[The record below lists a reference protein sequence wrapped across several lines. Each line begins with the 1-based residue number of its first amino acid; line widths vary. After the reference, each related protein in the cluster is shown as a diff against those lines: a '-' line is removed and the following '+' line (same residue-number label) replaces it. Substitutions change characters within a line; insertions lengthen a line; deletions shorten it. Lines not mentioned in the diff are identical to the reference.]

1 MFIPTD
7 VARHRAPRVHSK
19 RNPTEKK
26 HKGRSSQEEAFMSDA
41 SSIHSDELE
50 EVPQFVDDNFVG
62 SVKAT
67 KLVFINNTIKRC
79 YGCGQPFQHSKMVTP
94 GNLVFSKKTRRL
106 RPDGKGGQIKN
117 KIATNAFFCACDMA
131 CIEIE
136 FPKVQKKHIYMGNL
150 TFRDLTPAHKKFLK
164 LKGYWDAI
172 IANRR
177 LKAAYQ

>member
-1 MFIPTD
+1 M
-7 VARHRAPRVHSK
+7 VA
-19 RNPTEKK
+19 
-26 HKGRSSQEEAFMSDA
+26 
-41 SSIHSDELE
+41 
-50 EVPQFVDDNFVG
+50 
-62 SVKAT
+62 
-67 KLVFINNTIKRC
+67 
-79 YGCGQPFQHSKMVTP
+79 P

-131 CIEIE
+131 CIELE

>member
-1 MFIPTD
+1 
-7 VARHRAPRVHSK
+7 
-19 RNPTEKK
+19 
-26 HKGRSSQEEAFMSDA
+26 MSDA

-50 EVPQFVDDNFVG
+50 EVPQFVGDDFVG

-67 KLVFINNTIKRC
+67 KLVFINNTSKRC
-79 YGCGQPFQHSKMVTP
+79 YGCSQPFQHSKMVAP

-106 RPDGKGGQIKN
+106 CPDGKGGQIKN
-117 KIATNAFFCACDMA
+117 KIAFFCTCDMA
-131 CIEIE
+131 CIELE

-150 TFRDLTPAHKKFLK
+150 TFRDLTPTHKKFLK

-172 IANRR
+172 IANRS